1 MHSMYIYLL
10 YTHQW
15 QDPHDAENEI
25 YDFYV
30 HLYILYLNV
39 YSIQTDNESS
49 PSKLL
54 ATAKIFGE

>member
-15 QDPHDAENEI
+15 QDPHDAENDN
-25 YDFYV
+25 YDFYF
-30 HLYILYLNV
+30 HMYILFLN
-39 YSIQTDNESS
+39 SIQTDNESS